1 MPGERFYDENEAEEI
16 LRVAVHDSHA
26 TGAMTRDRLVATAAE
41 LGIPE
46 DAIVRAEQ
54 QIASEREEKERQ
66 KADAAEL
73 AEFKAYNRRRT
84 WSSLG
89 NWLGTS
95 VILVGIDL
103 ITSHRIT
110 WSIWPVGIWGLV
122 EIGHVIENLMSPA
135 TRGER
140 FERWKRKRARRAERD
155 AT

>member
-1 MPGERFYDENEAEEI
+1 MPGERFYEEKEAEEI
-16 LRVAVHDSHA
+16 LLRAASDSMA
-26 TGAMTRDRLVATAAE
+26 AGAMTRARLVATAAE

-54 QIASEREEKERQ
+54 QIAQQREEEARQ
-66 KADAAEL
+66 KAEAAEL
-73 AEFKAYNRRRT
+73 AEFKADSRRKL
-84 WSSLG
+84 WGSLG

-103 ITSHRIT
+103 ITTHRIT
-110 WSIWPVGIWGLV
+110 WSIWPVGMWGLF
-122 EIGHVIENLMSPA
+122 EIAHFIERLMTPV

-155 AT
+155 GL